1 MSEKEGSTTTI
12 EDLEKAMSGAFEKA
26 LSRVLRYQERV
37 MIFIDGPNLYTTLRS
52 LGQKV
57 DYFKLAEVLARG
69 RRLIRTRIY
78 VTYNPENEEER
89 RKMEGFRRTLERGGS
104 FIVKPIP
111 KHPKYI
117 NEGGVKRKIWVEK
130 GADVALVTD
139 MLKLA
144 YNDAY
149 DTAILVSGDADFV
162 EAIRAVKERG
172 KKVEVVMFS
181 HVVSDELIRVADAFI
196 ELGYLLPQVRLEG
209 RPVAPAQATGP
220 SSSAPGRPIERGLS

>member
-1 MSEKEGSTTTI
+1 MTSEEGSPLV
-12 EDLEKAMSGAFEKA
+12 EALKKA

-37 MIFIDGPNLYTTLRS
+37 VIFIDGPNLYAALRM
-52 LGQKV
+52 LGQRI
-57 DYFKLAEVLARG
+57 DYFKLAEELARG
-69 RRLIRTRIY
+69 RRLIRTYIY

-104 FIVKPIP
+104 FIVKAIP
-111 KHPKYI
+111 KHPKFI
-117 NEGGVKRKIWVEK
+117 NEGGVKRRIWVEK

-149 DTAILVSGDADFV
+149 DTAILVSGDTDFV

-181 HVVSDELIRVADAFI
+181 NVVGDDLIRVADEFT
-196 ELGYLLPQVRLEG
+196 ELGWLLPKVRLEG
-209 RPVAPAQATGP
+209 WGRSIGPVTSGPDQLPGPAQ
-220 SSSAPGRPIERGLS
+220 S